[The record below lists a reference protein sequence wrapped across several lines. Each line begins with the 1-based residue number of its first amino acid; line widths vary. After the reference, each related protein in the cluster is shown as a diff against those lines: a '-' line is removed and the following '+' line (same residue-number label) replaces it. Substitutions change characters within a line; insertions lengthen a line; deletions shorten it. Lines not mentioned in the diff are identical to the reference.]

1 MAASMRR
8 LVQQPKLLTINLR
21 TLTRFQERSVTTT
34 GSTSRERFSKY
45 GGRNTVTVMTGD
57 GVGPELLKHV
67 QEVFRY
73 AGAPVNFE
81 EVEIDASQ
89 TDESFLNDAVLS
101 VSRNG
106 VAIKGNISTNY
117 DSNVQSMNVRLR
129 NDLELFAS
137 IVKCKSMPGVATRHG
152 NIDMVLIRE
161 NTEGEYS
168 NLEHENVPGV
178 IESLKI
184 ITEAKSSH
192 IAKYAFDYAI
202 QHGRKKVTAVHKAN
216 IMKLGDG
223 LFLNCCREVSKL
235 YPTIEFND
243 MIIDN
248 ASMQANN
255 RRTLLI
261 DSSPIRRCRRICWDS
276 RPLLGVKTQTKS
288 PQRLV
293 WRTRRPGSGLRQPRS
308 GSHL

>member
-67 QEVFRY
+67 QEVY

-101 VSRNG
+101 ETSQQIMTV
-106 VAIKGNISTNY
+106 I
-117 DSNVQSMNVRLR
+117 

-161 NTEGEYS
+161 NTEGE
-168 NLEHENVPGV
+168 
-178 IESLKI
+178 
-184 ITEAKSSH
+184 
-192 IAKYAFDYAI
+192 
-202 QHGRKKVTAVHKAN
+202 
-216 IMKLGDG
+216 KLGDG

-248 ASMQANN
+248 ASMQVILCNDVLYLN
-255 RRTLLI
+255 
-261 DSSPIRRCRRICWDS
+261 
-276 RPLLGVKTQTKS
+276 
-288 PQRLV
+288 
-293 WRTRRPGSGLRQPRS
+293 
-308 GSHL
+308 